1 MAIEKARELLKKL
14 NEDEALRAA
23 FQADPKTAL
32 ASDDYGCTFEEFKE
46 AAIMNRELDD
56 AELDA
61 VSGGTG
67 FITEGAEHRG
77 GCQYNFW
84 VQECAAT
91 VEKGSWCG
99 SNDYCAKWDVQYS
112 TLTNFTQLC
121 PSDLNFREG

>member
-23 FQADPKTAL
+23 FQADPKAAL
-32 ASDDYGCTFEEFKE
+32 AAGDYG
-46 AAIMNRELDD
+46 
-56 AELDA
+56 
-61 VSGGTG
+61 GGI
-67 FITEGAEHRG
+67 ITEGAEHRG

-99 SNDYCAKWDVQYS
+99 SNDYCAKWEVQYS